1 MQNTVYNDS
10 CRSGHKNH
18 TVDGRVPTL
27 WPGSTLHHVQALQDL
42 RAEDWIF
49 EYTSNRFAF
58 LGNGISHAEFDP
70 TSDLAYY
77 IREIDDGSPL
87 TRRGRM
93 DLMMR
98 SGSQPAREL
107 HRTHRPSVINLHG
120 TEEKSVSKVQQDY
133 EVLSRSSWWAWGMDY
148 VSSCGQR
155 WAISKWIF

>member
-18 TVDGRVPTL
+18 TVDGRIPTL

-42 RAEDWIF
+42 RAEDWAF
-49 EYTSNRFAF
+49 EYTGNRFAF
-58 LGNGISHAEFDP
+58 LGNGISHAEFEP

-77 IREIDDGSPL
+77 IRESDDGPPL

-93 DLMMR
+93 KLTMR
-98 SGSQPAREL
+98 SGSQPTREL
-107 HRTHRPSVINLHG
+107 HRTQRPSVINLG
-120 TEEKSVSKVQQDY
+120 TTDEELVTKVRDI
-133 EVLSRSSWWAWGMDY
+133 EVLSKPSWWAWGVDY
-148 VSSCGQR
+148 VSSCAQK

>member
-1 MQNTVYNDS
+1 MQGTVYNDS

-18 TVDGRVPTL
+18 TVNGRVPTL

-49 EYTSNRFAF
+49 EYASNRFAF

-77 IREIDDGSPL
+77 IRERDDGPPL

-93 DLMMR
+93 ELMMR
-98 SGSQPAREL
+98 SGSQPKREL
-107 HRTHRPSVINLHG
+107 HRTHRPSVINLPVKE
-120 TEEKSVSKVQQDY
+120 TPVSNAHQDCRAL
-133 EVLSRSSWWAWGMDY
+133 ERIAWWAWGVDY
-148 VSSCGQR
+148 MSNCGLK
-155 WAISKWIF
+155 WGVSKWLF